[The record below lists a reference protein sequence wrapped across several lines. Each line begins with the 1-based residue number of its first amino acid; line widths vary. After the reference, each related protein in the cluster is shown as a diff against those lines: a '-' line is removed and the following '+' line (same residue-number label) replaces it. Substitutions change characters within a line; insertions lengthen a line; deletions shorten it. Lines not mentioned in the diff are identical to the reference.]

1 MSKDKFSSDCDVH
14 WFIKLA
20 QDIREGGVP
29 RASAGELLI
38 DPDLGHPA
46 LSTLGELIDG
56 CGLEVSPIFLDGY
69 AYGLKQAGLID
80 DVVLQA
86 VRMHIGEVGESDQS
100 SSLKRKH

>member
-1 MSKDKFSSDCDVH
+1 MSKSKSSSDCDVH
-14 WFIKLA
+14 WLIKLA
-20 QDIREGGVP
+20 QEIREGGVP
-29 RASAGELLI
+29 RVSPGELLI
-38 DPDLGHPA
+38 DPDLRHPA

-56 CGLEVSPIFLDGY
+56 CGSEISPISLDGY

-80 DVVLQA
+80 DVVLQT